1 MILNRNCLRKK
12 QPRVVGAMSIYCL
25 GRNASFHI
33 WTDLQQN
40 ICKRPRK
47 PVLGADLGHVN
58 HGRLLVRKSE
68 ALVKTARCRYEMVQL
83 ANHGPQ
89 LSRSLLSVHQGVRAL
104 SRHQCDL
111 PEQPHAE
118 AVFIIGDPRESIVGR
133 VQLSLAHVTPPTTC
147 SDSAC
152 SVLGL
157 GQILHSSDFLQQD
170 RDFLPHEI
178 GWVTGFVHP
187 IGIQP
192 NLLSHLA
199 FGINRRIGQLPDEPQ
214 TGSSFGHDLR
224 KLPQHQSSASP
235 THLSILATHDVQR
248 SESIR
253 SELRRALSAFSIP
266 ISSTYITSAQKLS
279 AVIAISFAFFVA
291 EIAIGFKTGS
301 LALVADAF
309 HYLNDLIGFVVAL
322 AAILVTQRATSPKDF
337 SFGWARA
344 SLLGA
349 FFNGV
354 FLLALGVSIFL
365 QSIERFVSIQRV
377 EDPRLVLIMG
387 CIGFTLNVL
396 SAALLGHEHH
406 GHDHGHGHGHNHT
419 HSDHIHDHSH
429 NNNPTDD
436 PELAQEEGLS
446 HSHGI
451 LHDHVQ
457 TATDVEHS
465 HRPTNIE
472 MGTISTES
480 TDQIPMTPIS
490 AHANHRHNIAK
501 LSSSGRDLGMM
512 GALIHV
518 IGDALNNIGVI
529 IAALVIMLTK
539 YEGRF
544 YADPGVSL
552 GISMMILLSSI
563 PLVRNSGKILMQSAP
578 RGVDFDDVKHDLERI
593 PGIESV
599 HELHIWRLDQK
610 KSIASAHVVVSEDDM
625 SSFMDNA
632 KTIKECLH
640 AYGIHSDESH
650 APETMVFS
658 S

>member
-1 MILNRNCLRKK
+1 M
-12 QPRVVGAMSIYCL
+12 
-25 GRNASFHI
+25 
-33 WTDLQQN
+33 
-40 ICKRPRK
+40 
-47 PVLGADLGHVN
+47 PV
-58 HGRLLVRKSE
+58 
-68 ALVKTARCRYEMVQL
+68 
-83 ANHGPQ
+83 
-89 LSRSLLSVHQGVRAL
+89 
-104 SRHQCDL
+104 
-111 PEQPHAE
+111 
-118 AVFIIGDPRESIVGR
+118 
-133 VQLSLAHVTPPTTC
+133 
-147 SDSAC
+147 
-152 SVLGL
+152 
-157 GQILHSSDFLQQD
+157 
-170 RDFLPHEI
+170 
-178 GWVTGFVHP
+178 
-187 IGIQP
+187 
-192 NLLSHLA
+192 
-199 FGINRRIGQLPDEPQ
+199 
-214 TGSSFGHDLR
+214 
-224 KLPQHQSSASP
+224 
-235 THLSILATHDVQR
+235 
-248 SESIR
+248 
-253 SELRRALSAFSIP
+253 
-266 ISSTYITSAQKLS
+266 
-279 AVIAISFAFFVA
+279 
-291 EIAIGFKTGS
+291 GFKTGS

-387 CIGFTLNVL
+387 CIGFTLNIL

-406 GHDHGHGHGHNHT
+406 GHDHGHGHNHIHNDHGHDHDHNHE
-419 HSDHIHDHSH
+419 HGHIHNHSH

-436 PELAQEEGLS
+436 PELAREEGLS

-457 TATDVEHS
+457 TAADVERS

-518 IGDALNNIGVI
+518 ISDALNNIGVI

-552 GISMMILLSSI
+552 AISMMILLSSI

-640 AYGIHSDESH
+640 AYGIHSRPYQYPQRAQQCPLPPRRLEGGESMRLL
-650 APETMVFS
+650 AK
-658 S
+658 